1 MTTAKPSSVC
11 WGSSCWAFRAK
22 LERPSNSTGGRDAS
36 MFAEGKLGKRRR
48 SRRDV
53 ELGGIE
59 PPSAVGVALTLR
71 PFPWVWLAVATSPGR
86 VSRSSPPD
94 LFSDVSGLSR
104 RQRSFPAVHHCFC
117 CRAAVIWPRE
127 PLPVPMTLCY
137 LTRSG
142 GESDTLVAVSL
153 VAPFKESEQLRSHDA
168 LLDPQRRNRSAPCQS
183 AYRPRPVS
191 QG

>member
-1 MTTAKPSSVC
+1 MLATRPEGELPGPGSVGGPSR
-11 WGSSCWAFRAK
+11 WAFRAG
-22 LERPSNSTGGRDAS
+22 LERPSNSTGGRVA
-36 MFAEGKLGKRRR
+36 
-48 SRRDV
+48 V

-59 PPSAVGVALTLR
+59 PPSAMGVALTLR

-86 VSRSSPPD
+86 LSRSSPPD

-137 LTRSG
+137 LIRSG

-168 LLDPQRRNRSAPCQS
+168 LLDPQRRNRSAPCQETH
-183 AYRPRPVS
+183 RPEPAS